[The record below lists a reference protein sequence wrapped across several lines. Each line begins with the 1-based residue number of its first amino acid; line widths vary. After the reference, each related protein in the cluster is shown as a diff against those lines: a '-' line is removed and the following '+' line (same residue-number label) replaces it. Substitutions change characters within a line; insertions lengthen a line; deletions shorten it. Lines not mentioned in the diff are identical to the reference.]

1 MLPAVC
7 TKNPV
12 RSEFKTMKIVG
23 NKLYSVATRL
33 VSCSALLVI
42 GALAWSSLHA
52 AEIRIVGSKTLEPIL
67 AKWAESVAPDIK
79 VQIATPGTSV
89 APKAMIQGKADI
101 AAMNRE
107 MVYEETENFVRVA
120 GYYPSFIVIAIEAIG
135 IYTHRDNPMTG
146 ASYADIQRIF
156 SASGGCLKDSRVT
169 TWGMLGLTGG
179 WANQQIVAL
188 GQDAKS
194 PAADF
199 VKRTVQCR
207 DEFHPSVNIV
217 NQAAIVEE
225 LSKNKYAVSFLNYAP
240 DLPLKALALKR
251 NEGGVVQLTAAN
263 VQNRSYPLQHYL
275 YLYFKKNDKK
285 VVDASISR
293 FLKAGLSPEGQ
304 AQVALAGYVPL
315 PDDMIKRQLA
325 KLK

>member
-1 MLPAVC
+1 MSRGAC
-7 TKNPV
+7 MKNPAH
-12 RSEFKTMKIVG
+12 SEPKPMNSFGSKSFKA
-23 NKLYSVATRL
+23 SVHRAK
-33 VSCSALLVI
+33 CSVLLLSW
-42 GALAWSSLHA
+42 ALASTSVYA
-52 AEIRIVGSKTLEPIL
+52 ADIRIVGSKTLEPML
-67 AKWAESVAPDIK
+67 AKWAESVSPDIK

-89 APKAMIQGKADI
+89 APKALIQGKADI

-107 MVYEETENFVRVA
+107 MVYEETENFVRMA
-120 GYYPSFIVIAIEAIG
+120 GYYPSFVVIAIEAIG
-135 IYTHRDNPMTG
+135 IYTHRDNPI
-146 ASYADIQRIF
+146 ASLSYADIQRIF
-156 SASGGCLKDSRVT
+156 SASGGCLKESRVT
-169 TWGMLGLTGG
+169 TWGMLGVKGE

-188 GQDAKS
+188 GQDVKS

-199 VKRTVQCR
+199 IKRTVQCR
-207 DEFHPSVNIV
+207 DEFHASVNIV

-251 NEGGVVQLTAAN
+251 NDSDMVQLTAAN

-285 VVDASISR
+285 LVDASISR
-293 FLKAGLSPEGQ
+293 FLKVGLSPEGQ
-304 AQVALAGYVPL
+304 AQVALAGYAPL
-315 PDDMIKRQLA
+315 SDEMIKRQLA